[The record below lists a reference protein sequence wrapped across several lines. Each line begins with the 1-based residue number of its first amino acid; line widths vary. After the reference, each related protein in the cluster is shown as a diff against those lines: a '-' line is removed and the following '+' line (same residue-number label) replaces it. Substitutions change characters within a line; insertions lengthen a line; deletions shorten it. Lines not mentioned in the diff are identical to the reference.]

1 MRSLIV
7 FQEVE
12 MKRSALIIVLII
24 LSTVVYSA
32 DRVVL
37 LEDFTNCGCGPCW
50 SFEPTLNAFI
60 SSHPNDLAVVRPH
73 VSWPSGSDPIYLAN
87 PAEQN
92 YRKSIYGVNS
102 VPWIQFGGTIKA
114 TNSSGGLISAFNSRM
129 AVPCHLEIQVEN
141 YVNYGNGTIQI
152 TLIAEEDLGDTDLK
166 VHAIIVESGI
176 PGVGYFASSTFEQA
190 FREELFGA
198 TGQAVSFGSSYPDT
212 VVVNVDYDTGGWV
225 FENLHLAVFVQNH
238 ASSGTE
244 VHNAW
249 YDYLGAVTGM
259 EGDDPVE
266 FNTGELL
273 ISVSPNPSGGSISLI
288 VGELVEG
295 TGILAIY
302 DTSGRCIANGTVNE
316 DAVSHFE
323 IEETGVYFARV
334 TSGGKTATSRIVVVR

>member
-1 MRSLIV
+1 MKRIAQIIILIV
-7 FQEVE
+7 
-12 MKRSALIIVLII
+12 
-24 LSTVVYSA
+24 LSSVVFGA

-92 YRKSIYGVNS
+92 FRKSIYGVNS

-114 TNSSGGLISAFNSRM
+114 SNSSGGLISAFNSRM

-141 YVNYGNGTIQI
+141 YVIYGSGTIQI

-198 TGQAVSFGSSYPDT
+198 TGQDVSFGPSYPDT

-225 FENLHLAVFVQNH
+225 FENLQLAVFVQNH

-244 VHNAW
+244 VHNAFFE
-249 YDYLGAVTGM
+249 YLGAVTGL
-259 EGDDPVE
+259 EGDDPEELNTVE
-266 FNTGELL
+266 L
-273 ISVSPNPSGGSISLI
+273 IVQISPNPSSGSISLSA
-288 VGELVEG
+288 GDLYEG
-295 TGILAIY
+295 TGVLAIY

-323 IEETGVYFARV
+323 IDETGVYFARV

>member
-1 MRSLIV
+1 
-7 FQEVE
+7 
-12 MKRSALIIVLII
+12 MKRLAIIIALSV
-24 LSTVVYSA
+24 LSTVVNAA

-60 SSHPNDLAVVRPH
+60 SNHPGDLAVVRPH
-73 VSWPSGSDPIYLAN
+73 VSWPSPSDPIYLAN

-114 TNSSGGLISAFNSRM
+114 SNSAGGLISAFNSRM
-129 AVPCHLEIQVEN
+129 AVPCHLDISVEN
-141 YVNYGNGTIQI
+141 YVSYGSGTIQI

-190 FREELFGA
+190 FREELFGV
-198 TGQAVSFGSSYPDT
+198 TGQDVSFGPSYPDT
-212 VVVNVDYDTGGWV
+212 VVVSVDYDTGSWV

-249 YDYLGAVTGM
+249 YDYLGAVTGI
-259 EGDDPVE
+259 EGDQTEDLNSDDLVIQV
-266 FNTGELL
+266 N
-273 ISVSPNPSGGSISLI
+273 PNPSNGSISLTA
-288 VGELVEG
+288 GALSEG
-295 TGILAIY
+295 TGILTIY
-302 DTSGRCIANGTVNE
+302 DTSGRCIANGTAHEN
-316 DAVSHFE
+316 AASYFE

-334 TSGGKTATSRIVVVR
+334 TSGGKIATSRIVVVR